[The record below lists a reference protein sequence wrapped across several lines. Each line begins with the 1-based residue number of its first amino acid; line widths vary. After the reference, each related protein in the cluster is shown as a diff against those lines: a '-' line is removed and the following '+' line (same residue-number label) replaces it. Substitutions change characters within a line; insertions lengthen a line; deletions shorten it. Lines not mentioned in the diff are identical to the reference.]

1 MASSLRVTV
10 VNVQSEKWVVCR
22 GLGGWMGGWGVL
34 WGVKTALEV
43 LIVVAHL
50 YGAAW
55 RVFFSDSKGGRHRLV
70 ARR

>member
-1 MASSLRVTV
+1 MFNQRSGWCVGGW
-10 VNVQSEKWVVCR
+10 EGGW
-22 GLGGWMGGWGVL
+22 GWMGGGVRVM
-34 WGVKTALEV
+34 WGVKTTLEV

>member
-1 MASSLRVTV
+1 MRVV
-10 VNVQSEKWVVCR
+10 
-22 GLGGWMGGWGVL
+22 
-34 WGVKTALEV
+34 WGVKTTLEV

-50 YGAAW
+50 YGAAR

>member
-22 GLGGWMGGWGVL
+22 GLGGWMGAV
-34 WGVKTALEV
+34 WGVKTTLEV

-55 RVFFSDSKGGRHRLV
+55 WVFFSDSKGGRHRLV